1 MIRLIILKGED
12 KEGAVFDVVD
22 MSDAELEDAYGAKV
36 VRKYEVGG
44 EDVDDFVPFDRRR
57 IE

>member
-1 MIRLIILKGED
+1 MVRLICFE
-12 KEGAVFDVVD
+12 EGAVFDIVD

-44 EDVDDFVPFDRRR
+44 EDYDFVPVDRRP

>member
-1 MIRLIILKGED
+1 MIRLICLKRED
-12 KEGAVFDVVD
+12 EEGAVFDVVD

-44 EDVDDFVPFDRRR
+44 DDVDDFLPIDRRR